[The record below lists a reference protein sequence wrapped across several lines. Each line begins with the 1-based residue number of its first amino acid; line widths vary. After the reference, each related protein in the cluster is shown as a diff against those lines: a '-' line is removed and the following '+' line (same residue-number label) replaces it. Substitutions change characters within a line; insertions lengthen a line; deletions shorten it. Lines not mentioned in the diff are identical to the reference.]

1 MSVVFCIALERE
13 TDGRCSAEVVELPG
27 ELACGA
33 TPGDAIAHVP
43 ALALR
48 VVADRLANDEVSALD
63 ARIY

>member
-1 MSVVFCIALERE
+1 MKPTGLRHAGV
-13 TDGRCSAEVVELPG
+13 P
-27 ELACGA
+27 
-33 TPGDAIAHVP
+33 PGDAIARVP